1 MSKANPKPGEMP
13 VKGKMLS
20 SQANARIFE
29 SFPFND
35 YEISE
40 PAFSED
46 EKQLFSAL
54 LAFVQRKTTFSRESK
69 AISKQLPA
77 QFFGDL
83 SQTLLRDID
92 IEGLSRRIP
101 TEQEAASL
109 QAMLEI
115 ALSGIEFAKNRE
127 GIARNV
133 LDKSIGF
140 GPLSEM
146 MRDPTLEE
154 IMINSE
160 DKVFVFHK
168 DFGMCKANTAF
179 SNREEFLDLISR
191 IANTVGRKFD
201 SYNTFLDARLPDGS
215 RANATYPTITPVS
228 PTLTIR
234 KFSQIPLSIIDLIS
248 NRTMN
253 SELAAFLWAMVEGMR
268 IEPMNLIVAGG
279 TGCGKTTTLNALST
293 FIRANERIITIED
306 TLELDLGS
314 RENWVQME
322 SRPKTRDEID
332 VTMDDLLKNSLRM
345 RPDRIIVGEVRGPEA
360 HTMFISMDIG
370 HRGTM
375 GTVHANTARE
385 LLIRLQS
392 EPMSVPDSLLP
403 LLDLILI
410 QNKVYSKDRGVVRHV
425 SQLAEVGR
433 MEGKALLGT
442 IFEWKAGRENVE
454 RTDVPSRVLDTLS
467 EKAGITKKEL
477 MQEIKIRQKVLEWMQ
492 KENIHSNPDVEKT
505 IQDYYFKPESV
516 LQKVSD
522 GL

>member
-345 RPDRIIVGEVRGPEA
+345 RPDRIIVGEVRGPE
-360 HTMFISMDIG
+360 
-370 HRGTM
+370 
-375 GTVHANTARE
+375 
-385 LLIRLQS
+385 
-392 EPMSVPDSLLP
+392 
-403 LLDLILI
+403 
-410 QNKVYSKDRGVVRHV
+410 
-425 SQLAEVGR
+425 
-433 MEGKALLGT
+433 
-442 IFEWKAGRENVE
+442 
-454 RTDVPSRVLDTLS
+454 
-467 EKAGITKKEL
+467 
-477 MQEIKIRQKVLEWMQ
+477 
-492 KENIHSNPDVEKT
+492 
-505 IQDYYFKPESV
+505 
-516 LQKVSD
+516 
-522 GL
+522 